1 MPKFV
6 IERDMPAGELS
17 PEQMKAA
24 AQKSAEVMRE
34 IGQIHWV
41 QSYVTDNRI
50 YCVYVAPDE
59 ETICRHAQEAGLPV
73 DRILQVRSIVDAVS
87 AE

>member
-6 IERDMPAGELS
+6 IERDMPAGELA

-24 AQKSAEVMRE
+24 AQKSAAVMQE
-34 IGQIHWV
+34 LGQIHWV

-59 ETICRHAQEAGLPV
+59 ETILRHAREAGLPA
-73 DRILQVRSIVDAVS
+73 DRISQVRSIVDAVS